1 MAIDWSLANPGGN
14 MNALSNGLQL
24 GMSIRDRRDA
34 READRMQYER
44 EQAKAQQA
52 AQQQQQE
59 MAIKQLPV
67 MSQLLRT
74 AKARPDL
81 IPQLLGKAQALGI
94 VGAERVTPENL
105 LDPDWVNSQIIIA
118 DGLQK
123 PEGREA
129 ATTISKH
136 LAQIGVTPETHPNYP
151 QIYAKI
157 FEHELAKPY
166 TDPDNRTILDFPDI
180 QGITG
185 VTPQQGALS
194 SPVAPQQDMPK
205 PQPLMP
211 QGSVMPFQAYRGA
224 AGVFKEDSAAGFLKD
239 NGFVVSVASR
249 EEYEQLP
256 PGARYTTGDGQVYE
270 KGD

>member
-1 MAIDWSLANPGGN
+1 MAIEWGLAPQGAGTS
-14 MNALSNGLQL
+14 ALSKGLEL
-24 GMSIRDRRDA
+24 GVSIRDRREK
-34 READRMQYER
+34 RELQQQLLEQKQAET
-44 EQAKAQQA
+44 QAKQQEA
-52 AQQQQQE
+52 AQ
-59 MAIKQLPV
+59 KQLPV

-81 IPQLLGKAQALGI
+81 IPQLLGEAQRMGI
-94 VGAERVTPENL
+94 DVSRLSPETL
-105 LDPDWVNSQIIIA
+105 TPDWIDSQIIIA

-185 VTPQQGALS
+185 VTPQKGALS
-194 SPVAPQQDMPK
+194 QTLPPQDMPK
-205 PQPLMP
+205 PQPLIP
-211 QGSVMPFQAYRGA
+211 QGGVMPFQAYLGA

-239 NGFVVSVASR
+239 NGFVVSVGSR

-256 PGARYTTGDGQVYE
+256 PGAKYTTGDGQVYE